1 MLGNDLYRKR
11 SHLSDCDQC
20 LIVKLSQV
28 KVSAIA
34 FKQFLKKEQQGAVK
48 SYCLSYCEMNMP
60 TVNICVKHVNWI
72 PFPLDMPT
80 KDSHTGQLQ
89 PLDPCDRSNAFR
101 WVQICVDQMWKSG
114 AVSK

>member
-20 LIVKLSQV
+20 LIVKLSQD

-34 FKQFLKKEQQGAVK
+34 FKQFLEKVQQEAVK

-80 KDSHTGQLQ
+80 KDSDSLVNYNHMILVIVPTRFVGYKFALIK
-89 PLDPCDRSNAFR
+89 FGK
-101 WVQICVDQMWKSG
+101 VV
-114 AVSK
+114 